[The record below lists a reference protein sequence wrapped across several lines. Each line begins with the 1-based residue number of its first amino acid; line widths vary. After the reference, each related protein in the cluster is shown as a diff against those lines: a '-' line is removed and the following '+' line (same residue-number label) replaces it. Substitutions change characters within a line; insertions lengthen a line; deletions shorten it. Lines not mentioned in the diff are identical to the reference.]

1 MTLKANELRI
11 GNYLNIQEQS
21 IHWNGYNFKDT
32 IFEIE
37 VIYPKK
43 VYFKGYVLYEEYGSL
58 KPIPLTDEWLINL
71 GAFEFDNQFIFDR
84 FRIKYRPDYKFYYVL
99 CKETNAYITKVEYV
113 HEWQNVVFALNNQEL
128 ILKNK

>member
-1 MTLKANELRI
+1 MKLIELRI
-11 GNYLNIQEQS
+11 GNWYSWFSEGKTYYYQIEAKDFQS
-21 IHWNGYNFKDT
+21 ENYKNFEGIT
-32 IFEIE
+32 
-37 VIYPKK
+37 
-43 VYFKGYVLYEEYGSL
+43 
-58 KPIPLTDEWLINL
+58 LTDEWLINL

-99 CKETNAYITKVEYV
+99 CRETNAYITKVEFV